1 LEGRRE
7 CSPTGILDDARFAQN
22 ERRMG
27 FLDNLEN
34 DLKALENRE
43 ERDPENVRREQQ
55 RREAD
60 RSAALLRAP
69 HAEALRASPF
79 TSELLTQ
86 CRAIGHGLRV
96 LVQFTWLGESL
107 RLDAKE
113 KRMDL
118 LPTSEGITAV
128 LSLNGEEIG
137 REVLD
142 PEVDDAAAL
151 ARRWLTAP

>member
-1 LEGRRE
+1 M
-7 CSPTGILDDARFAQN
+7 S
-22 ERRMG
+22 

-43 ERDPENVRREQQ
+43 EKDPEKVRREQQ

-60 RSAALLRAP
+60 RTAALLRAP
-69 HAEALRASPF
+69 HAEALRTSPF

-113 KRMDL
+113 KRMNL
-118 LPTSEGITAV
+118 TPTADGITAV
-128 LSLNGEEIG
+128 RYLNGEETG
-137 REVLD
+137 REIID
-142 PEVDDAAAL
+142 PKADDAAAF
-151 ARRWLTAP
+151 ARRWLTGQ